1 MAIID
6 RLLLPALNH
15 VLRTEDWARERLRG
29 HAGAHLRV
37 LAGALAVDLL
47 VDGQGLFAAAAS
59 GAEPDVI
66 LRLPADLP
74 VKWLVD
80 RDNLFASVRLEGSV
94 EVAETLGFVF
104 RNLSWDVEADLAK
117 LVGDI
122 AAHRIVR
129 GGRSLGRA
137 LGQGL
142 RRSGDN
148 LAEYLREDSTLLVAQ
163 AELAEFAKGV
173 AAVGDDLARLERRV
187 AALR

>member
-1 MAIID
+1 MVIID

-15 VLRTEDWARERLRG
+15 VLRAEDWARERLRG

-37 LAGALAVDLL
+37 VGGAFGVDLL
-47 VDGQGLFAAAAS
+47 IDGQGLFAAAAT

-66 LRLPADLP
+66 LRLPGDLP
-74 VKWLVD
+74 VKLLVD

-94 EVAETLGFVF
+94 EIAETLGFVF

-129 GGRSLGRA
+129 GGRSLGQA
-137 LGQGL
+137 LSDGVRKTGE
-142 RRSGDN
+142 N
-148 LAEYLREDSTLLVAQ
+148 FAEYLREDSTLLVSQ
-163 AELAEFAKGV
+163 AELADFANGV
-173 AAVGDDLARLERRV
+173 AAVSDEVGRLERRI
-187 AALR
+187 AALG